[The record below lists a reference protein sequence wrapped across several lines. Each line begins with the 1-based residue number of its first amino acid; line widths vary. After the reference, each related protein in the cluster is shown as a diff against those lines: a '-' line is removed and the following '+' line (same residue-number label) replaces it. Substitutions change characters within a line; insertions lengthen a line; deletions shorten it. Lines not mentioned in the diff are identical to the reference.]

1 MPKIDG
7 GWLVRAVAI
16 GLIAGFL
23 AGLFG
28 VGGGIVAVPALVLL
42 LGLTQHRA
50 HATSMAAILATA
62 TAAAITAGAAG
73 SVDWAV
79 AAVLACG
86 SVVGAYLGARLLDHI
101 SEIWLAIAF
110 SILATISAVRL
121 FIGSG
126 DESTPVTAVDW
137 SPRLVVSLVLVG
149 LVAGTLAALLGVGG
163 GIIYVPAM
171 VLLLGL
177 SQHVAQ
183 GSSLAADHPHRDR
196 GDAHQ
201 PPCGEGRQA
210 RREWWWDWV
219 GSPPALPEFDWR
231 FASRVWC
238 CSGCSPCCSCWSPS
252 RCCSRWCAQPGSRP
266 LRMRAE
272 RATGSP
278 SPAARYKTIR

>member
-7 GWLVRAVAI
+7 GWLVRAIAI

-28 VGGGIVAVPALVLL
+28 VGGGIVAVPGLVLL

-62 TAAAITAGAAG
+62 TAAAITAGLAG

-86 SVVGAYLGARLLDHI
+86 SVVGAYIGARLLDHI
-101 SEIWLAIAF
+101 PEVWLAVAF
-110 SILATISAVRL
+110 SILATVSAVRL

-126 DESTPVTAVDW
+126 DESPPTTSVDW

-183 GSSLAADHPHRDR
+183 GSSLAAIIPT
-196 GDAHQ
+196 AVV
-201 PPCGEGRQA
+201 A
-210 RREWWWDWV
+210 T
-219 GSPPALPEFDWR
+219 LTN
-231 FASRVWC
+231 
-238 CSGCSPCCSCWSPS
+238 
-252 RCCSRWCAQPGSRP
+252 
-266 LRMRAE
+266 MRAGRVDK
-272 RATGSP
+272 RAAVVVGLAGITAGVAGVQLALRIEGLVLQRMFAVLLVLVTIQMLLKVVRS
-278 SPAARYKTIR
+278 SRQPAVADEG

>member
-7 GWLVRAVAI
+7 GWLVRAIAI

-28 VGGGIVAVPALVLL
+28 VGGGIVAVPGLVLL

-62 TAAAITAGAAG
+62 TAAAITAGLAG

-79 AAVLACG
+79 AAVLASG
-86 SVVGAYLGARLLDHI
+86 SAVGAYIGARLLDHI
-101 SEIWLAIAF
+101 PEVWLAVAF
-110 SILATISAVRL
+110 SILATVSAVRL

-126 DESTPVTAVDW
+126 DESAPTTSVDW

-183 GSSLAADHPHRDR
+183 GSSLAAIIPT
-196 GDAHQ
+196 AVV
-201 PPCGEGRQA
+201 A
-210 RREWWWDWV
+210 T
-219 GSPPALPEFDWR
+219 LTN
-231 FASRVWC
+231 
-238 CSGCSPCCSCWSPS
+238 
-252 RCCSRWCAQPGSRP
+252 
-266 LRMRAE
+266 MRAGRVDK
-272 RATGSP
+272 RAAIVVGLAGITAGVAGVQLALRIEGLVLQRMFAVLLVLVTIQMLLKVVRS
-278 SPAARYKTIR
+278 SRQPAVADEG